1 MIQNI
6 LVIVMSVYIGSKC
19 VYQSLNTQY
28 SVDES
33 VGVMI
38 ISLIIFKLISKH
50 NLGFL
55 IYRYL

>member
-1 MIQNI
+1 LIQNI